1 MSLTMVSP
9 NVLTRIARICVLL
22 MAGLFAGAMAYA
34 QAANQSASNASATAQ
49 YRLAPGDAIRVFVYQ
64 NPDLSLELRLTE
76 SGTVSYPLL
85 GSIALAGMTVNQA
98 EARIADG
105 LRDGKFV
112 NRPQVTVTVL
122 QVRGNQV
129 SVLGQV
135 GRPGRYPLETG
146 EVRLTDMIATA
157 GGVAPTGADSVTV
170 VGTRS
175 GTAYRVVVDLPG
187 VFSPGRRGE
196 DILLRDG
203 DVVWVD
209 RLPQIYLY
217 GEVQRP
223 GPQRLERDMTVM
235 QALATAGGLTQRGTE
250 KGLRITRK
258 DRDGVVRT
266 IEPKMTD
273 IVQPNDVVFIRESL
287 F

>member
-1 MSLTMVSP
+1 MSLNMAYQQFVGRFMR
-9 NVLTRIARICVLL
+9 VCALL
-22 MAGLFAGAMAYA
+22 VAGLMSVTAVQA
-34 QAANQSASNASATAQ
+34 QTANQSASTTSASAQ

-76 SGTVSYPLL
+76 GGTVSYPLL
-85 GSIALAGMTVNQA
+85 GSISLAGMTVNQA
-98 EARIADG
+98 ESRIADG

-122 QVRGNQV
+122 MVRGNQV

-157 GGVAPTGADSVTV
+157 GGVAPTGADSITV
-170 VGTRS
+170 VGTRN
-175 GTAYRVVVDLPG
+175 GTAYRTVIDLPG
-187 VFSPGRRGE
+187 VFSPGRRGD
-196 DILLRDG
+196 DIQLRDG

-223 GPQRLERDMTVM
+223 GPFRLERDMTVM

-273 IVQPNDVVFIRESL
+273 LVQANDVVFIRESL

>member
-1 MSLTMVSP
+1 MVSLFRP
-9 NVLTRIARICVLL
+9 WLAMAVALL
-22 MAGLFAGAMAYA
+22 ALVAQVPAQAQTAAAGAAP
-34 QAANQSASNASATAQ
+34 ATAQ

-76 SGTVSYPLL
+76 GGTVSYPLL
-85 GSIALAGMTVNQA
+85 GSVNLSGLTVNQA

-112 NRPQVTVTVL
+112 NRPQVTVTLL

-146 EVRLTDMIATA
+146 EVRLTDLIATA
-157 GGVAPTGADSVTV
+157 GGILPIGADTVIV
-170 VGTRS
+170 VGVRNNAPFRS
-175 GTAYRVVVDLPG
+175 VVDMPS
-187 VFSPGRRGE
+187 VFGAGRRGE
-196 DILLRDG
+196 DVLLRDG

-209 RLPQIYLY
+209 RQPQIYLY

-223 GPQRLERDMTVM
+223 GLFRLERDMTVM

-250 KGLRITRK
+250 KGLRLHRK
-258 DRDGVVRT
+258 DASGEVR
-266 IEPKMTD
+266 ILEPKMTD
-273 IVQPNDVVFIRESL
+273 PVQANDVVFVRESL